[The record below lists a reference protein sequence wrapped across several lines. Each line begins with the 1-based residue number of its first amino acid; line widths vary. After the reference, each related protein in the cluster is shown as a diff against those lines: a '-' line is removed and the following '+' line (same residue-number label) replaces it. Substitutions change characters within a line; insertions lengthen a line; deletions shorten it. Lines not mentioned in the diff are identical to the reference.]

1 MPHMHFHDNACDAL
15 VKHVLAKPGGWP
27 KADLVHQQREV
38 ERVRWLHE
46 EACRRYRAVLASG
59 VRPEVYEAW
68 CPVRGEAY
76 TRVYY
81 PDPLRQARAG
91 RRMAWR
97 DLVCER
103 RVLQAYEEA
112 RHAARL
118 ARRTETRSP

>member
-1 MPHMHFHDNACDAL
+1 MPAVHFHDNACDAL
-15 VKHVLAKPGGWP
+15 VRYVLDEPGGWP
-27 KADLVHQQREV
+27 KADLVDQRKRLESA
-38 ERVRWLHE
+38 RWRHAD
-46 EACRRYRAVLASG
+46 ACRRYREVAS
-59 VRPEVYEAW
+59 VTPPEVHEAW
-68 CPVRGEAY
+68 CPVRGEPY

-81 PDPLRQARAG
+81 PDPLRQARAW

-118 ARRTETRSP
+118 ARRTA